1 MRVQW
6 KRFRRLL
13 GGATGLVWLMTSAGV
28 IFIGGEEESEW
39 FYARM
44 ALMFMLVASTGV
56 SMWLFLAARRELKSL
71 DRLAE
76 EMLQEPDEA
85 EVPKKKKTSKRR

>member
-6 KRFRRLL
+6 RRFRRLL

-28 IFIGGEEESEW
+28 IFIGGEEESQW

-76 EMLQEPDEA
+76 ELLQEPDEA
-85 EVPKKKKTSKRR
+85 DVPKKKSSKRR